1 MCFRPTES
9 KLKCLS
15 ETRDVLPPGRQIYA
29 QEMTYTFHMSK
40 AGEVC
45 KVVTRDDINQ
55 ILMAQ
60 IICLN
65 IKLFQGNWTSCVVF

>member
-45 KVVTRDDINQ
+45 KVVTRERHQSNSNGTDN
-55 ILMAQ
+55 L
-60 IICLN
+60 L
-65 IKLFQGNWTSCVVF
+65 KY